1 MNLPTIIEKEAFNKL
16 PESLKPF
23 VMARL
28 EKPVKEITDNELKKN
43 CYDIISLAFIE
54 QNQLS
59 VEPDLI
65 AFQRDSLFTELRT
78 QPLFKGLTLSEVKNA
93 FKTGIRGETGSFFG
107 MCAKTYHQFLKHY
120 ADKKERTECMRL
132 YLDALNEPKKSEK
145 PLATKM
151 AETAESYKRALE
163 HYKKT
168 KEMPYT
174 SFAFYDYLVND
185 LKIEVVS
192 KEDKFKIAKQTETEY
207 TSELKFKKAK
217 GQIRGDQYEDII
229 SSLSSNP
236 TLKNRMKKLA
246 LKKYWD
252 DQR

>member
-1 MNLPTIIEKEAFNKL
+1 MNLPTTLEKEAFNKL

-23 VMARL
+23 VQARL
-28 EKPVKEITDNELKKN
+28 EQVVKTLTDNDLKHK
-43 CYDIISLAFIE
+43 CLDIITQAFAEQGQFNIDNKILSTQIE
-54 QNQLS
+54 
-59 VEPDLI
+59 
-65 AFQRDSLFTELRT
+65 ALFTELRT
-78 QPLFKGLTLSEVKNA
+78 QAPFKGLTLSEVKNA
-93 FKTGIRGETGSFFG
+93 FKTGIRGETGLFFG

-120 ADKKERTECMRL
+120 AEKKERSEGMRK
-132 YLDALNEPKKSEK
+132 YLDLLNEPKRVEK

-151 AETAESYKRALE
+151 AETAESYNRALE

-192 KEDKFKIAKQTETEY
+192 KEDKFKIAKQAETEY
-207 TSELKFKKAK
+207 TTELKVKK
-217 GQIRGDQYEDII
+217 GQGLIRCEQYESII
-229 SSLSSNP
+229 TSLSSNP